1 MIISPFLDDRK
12 RRTLSNIGP
21 RGGVTETG
29 FRPVSAGFGG
39 GRRSGTSLIA
49 AERTGRR
56 CSGIELDP
64 ASVDTTIRRWQAL
77 TGASAR
83 HAASGRSFDDLARET
98 EAANAP

>member
-12 RRTLSNIGP
+12 RRTLSKIEP
-21 RGGVTETG
+21 GGRATKTG
-29 FRPVSAGFGG
+29 FRPVCAGFDGLL
-39 GRRSGTSLIA
+39 RSSTSLIA

-77 TGASAR
+77 IGASTR
-83 HAASGRSFDDLARET
+83 HAASGRSFDDFAREA
-98 EAANAP
+98 EAANAR